1 MKCVCGYEYSNDPD
15 DPKGDEKFIRLEV
28 VFQRTGRDWD
38 RDRDKSHD
46 ALFACP
52 KCGTVRADYTW
63 A

>member
-1 MKCVCGYEYSNDPD
+1 MKCVCGYEYSSDED
-15 DPKGDEKFIRLEV
+15 DPKGDEKFIWLRV
-28 VFQRTGRDWD
+28 VVVPETTSYDPNRV
-38 RDRDKSHD
+38 KSHD

>member
-1 MKCVCGYEYSNDPD
+1 MKCVCGYEYSNDLD
-15 DPKGDEKFIRLEV
+15 DPKGCEKFIRLDV
-28 VFQRTGRDWD
+28 VFPRTKSDWD
-38 RDRDKSHD
+38 RDRDESHD

>member
-1 MKCVCGYEYSNDPD
+1 MRCVCGYEYSNDPD
-15 DPKGDEKFIRLEV
+15 DLKVDEKFVRLRLIVAPE
-28 VFQRTGRDWD
+28 TTAYDPYRDT
-38 RDRDKSHD
+38 SHD